1 MPRSSRN
8 WIASSATFP
17 YENASACEQMV
28 ALVWSGRQADALR
41 SYQSARAVLAD
52 ELGLEPS
59 HELRMLETSILRQD
73 ESIVAAAEAVPPRVR
88 TNLRTP
94 FTSLIGRTGE
104 LAALRTLLQTQRLV
118 TLVGPGGSGKTRLA
132 LESGLEWL
140 GNGEGEAWLVELA
153 DVSDPEGVVTAIAN
167 VLELRYGS
175 GAETVHC
182 VAEYLCGR
190 RVLMLLDNCEHVVA
204 CAADVAQELLELC
217 PTLTILTTS
226 REALGVTG
234 EVLWPVPPLPL
245 DDAVELFVER
255 GRAVA
260 PMSVVAENR
269 SRTQPLLREICT
281 RLDGLPLAIE
291 LAAAGCARSHSA
303 SS

>member
-1 MPRSSRN
+1 M
-8 WIASSATFP
+8 
-17 YENASACEQMV
+17 
-28 ALVWSGRQADALR
+28 
-41 SYQSARAVLAD
+41 
-52 ELGLEPS
+52 
-59 HELRMLETSILRQD
+59 
-73 ESIVAAAEAVPPRVR
+73 
-88 TNLRTP
+88 
-94 FTSLIGRTGE
+94 
-104 LAALRTLLQTQRLV
+104 
-118 TLVGPGGSGKTRLA
+118 
-132 LESGLEWL
+132 
-140 GNGEGEAWLVELA
+140 
-153 DVSDPEGVVTAIAN
+153 VTAIAN

-291 LAAAGCARSHSA
+291 LAAAWLRSIPLSELVTGLDDRFRLLSRGPRNARPRQQTLRAVVDWSYNLLFDDECRVLDRLSVFAGGCTIAAGARRLRR
-303 SS
+303 